1 MAVVQISKIQVRR
14 GRKNSVSGSI
24 PTLSSAEFAW
34 AVDTQE
40 LFIGNGSVAE
50 GAPYV
55 GNTKILTEH
64 DNILELA
71 SSYRFA
77 SDDVAI
83 YTSISRSLQTKLDET
98 VSVLDFG
105 ALPDGSTDC
114 TTAFETA
121 FTTLFVDSDE
131 KYRKVLLIPN
141 GVYLF
146 ARDLQIPSFVR
157 MRGETREGSVLNFG
171 VNNIR
176 LITST
181 GETSPSA
188 FSSVDRPEHIEVSNL
203 TIDRTLGQTTLS
215 GLIKGK
221 FHDVTWRGEYDTTD
235 ITQPASTDLPITP
248 GAVFWSNS
256 SAGTALTD
264 TEFVNCRF
272 EGNSLSIKCL
282 QTVFAETRVK
292 FTACDFFN
300 NHTGVFVD
308 SDVVGILNAWDFK
321 DCGFD
326 EIYFQAFRSIQ
337 VRKTAFNR
345 CKFTRCGNGNGEPS
359 LPITNVIYFGDDRAN
374 TVLDCSFDRQQ
385 QAGIVTSTAVPA
397 IAEVF
402 NSNLTVMNDKIH
414 SPIFTYDTLGKPLM
428 VLSAFHRFINVN
440 YVLRLGGFSRT
451 GKITLSVDDDLN
463 KVSITDQYQYS
474 DSTITSQGGTIMT
487 GFEFGAV
494 LLSNGAFTRDNVL
507 SDSTL
512 TTDTVAIVYKN
523 PTATGKTGDI
533 IFDVSYG
540 V

>member
-14 GRKNSVSGSI
+14 GRKNSVSGTI

-77 SDDVAI
+77 SDDVSI
-83 YTSISRSLQTKLDET
+83 YSSIARSLQSKLDET

-105 ALPDGSTDC
+105 AVPDGSTDC

-121 FTTLFVDSDE
+121 FTTLFVNGDQ

-141 GVYLF
+141 GTYIF

-157 MRGETREGSVLNFG
+157 MKGETREGAILHFG

-176 LITST
+176 LLTVS
-181 GETSPSA
+181 GSNLSE
-188 FSSVDRPEHIEVSNL
+188 FSSTNRPEHIEVSNL
-203 TIDRTLGQTTLS
+203 TIERTTGQTTLT

-221 FHDVTWRGEYDTTD
+221 FHDVTWSGGYDTTD
-235 ITQPASTDLPITP
+235 ITQPASTDLPVVP
-248 GAVFWSNS
+248 GAVFWANS
-256 SAGTALTD
+256 IPGTAMTD
-264 TEFVNCRF
+264 TEFVGCRF

-282 QTVFAETRVK
+282 QTVFAETKVK
-292 FTACDFFN
+292 FVECVFFN
-300 NHTGVFVD
+300 NYTGVYVEA
-308 SDVVGILNAWDFK
+308 SAGQLTSWDFR
-321 DCGFD
+321 DCEFD
-326 EIYFQAFRSIQ
+326 EVYFQAFRSTQ
-337 VRKTAFNR
+337 GRKTVFNR
-345 CKFTRCGNGNGEPS
+345 CKFTRCGNGNNEPS
-359 LPITNVIYFGDDRAN
+359 TPITNVIYFGEDRAN

-385 QAGIVTSTAVPA
+385 QAGIVTATSVPA

-428 VLSAFHRFINVN
+428 VLSAFHRFINLN
-440 YVLRLGGFSRT
+440 YVLRLGGFFRT
-451 GKITLSVDDDLN
+451 GKITLSIDDDLN
-463 KVSITDQYQYS
+463 KVSITDHYQYS
-474 DSTITSQGGTIMT
+474 DTTITSEGGTIMT
-487 GFEFGAV
+487 GFEFGAL

>member
-14 GRKNSVSGSI
+14 GRKNSVSGTI

-77 SDDVAI
+77 SDDVSI
-83 YTSISRSLQTKLDET
+83 YASISRPLQSKLDET

-105 ALPDGSTDC
+105 AVPDGSTDC

-121 FTTLFVDSDE
+121 FTTLFVDGDQ

-141 GVYLF
+141 GDYIF
-146 ARDLQIPSFVR
+146 DRDLEIPSFVR
-157 MRGETREGSVLNFG
+157 MQGETREGAVLNFG

-176 LITST
+176 LLTALGSNLS
-181 GETSPSA
+181 E

-203 TIDRTLGQTTLS
+203 TIDRTSGQTTLT

-221 FHDVTWRGEYDTTD
+221 FHNLTWRGGYDTTD
-235 ITQPASTDLPITP
+235 ITQPASTDLPVTP
-248 GAVFWSNS
+248 SAVFWSNS
-256 SAGTALTD
+256 NSGTALTD

-272 EGNSLSIKCL
+272 EGNSLSIRCL

-292 FTACDFFN
+292 FVTCDFFN
-300 NHTGVFVD
+300 SYTGVFVEGF
-308 SDVVGILNAWDFK
+308 VGQLTAWDFR
-321 DCGFD
+321 DCSFD
-326 EIYFQAFRSIQ
+326 EVYFQAFRSTQ
-337 VRKTAFNR
+337 GRKTVFNR

-402 NSNLTVMNDKIH
+402 NSNLTVMNDKIQ

-428 VLSAFHRFINVN
+428 VLSAFHRFININ

-451 GKITLSVDDDLN
+451 GKISLSVDDDLN

-474 DSTITSQGGTIMT
+474 DTTITSQGGTIMT

-507 SDSTL
+507 ADSTL

>member
-1 MAVVQISKIQVRR
+1 MAVVQISRIQVRR
-14 GRKNSVSGSI
+14 GRKNSVSGTI

-40 LFIGNGSVAE
+40 LFIGNGSVAD

-77 SDDVAI
+77 SDDVSI
-83 YTSISRSLQTKLDET
+83 FTSLSRSLQTKLDET

-105 ALPDGSTDC
+105 AVPDGSTDC

-121 FTTLFVDSDE
+121 FTTLFVDGDQ

-146 ARDLQIPSFVR
+146 ARDLQISSFVR
-157 MRGETREGSVLNFG
+157 MRGETREGTVLNFG

-176 LITST
+176 LLTALGSNLSEFST
-181 GETSPSA
+181 T
-188 FSSVDRPEHIEVSNL
+188 DRPEQILVSNL
-203 TIDRTLGQTTLS
+203 TIDRTTGQTTLT
-215 GLIKGK
+215 GLSQGK
-221 FHDVTWRGEYDTTD
+221 FHDVTWRGDYDTTD
-235 ITQPASTDLPITP
+235 ITQPASTDLEVTP
-248 GAVFWSNS
+248 GAVFWAN
-256 SAGTALTD
+256 AIQGTVVTD

-272 EGNSLSIKCL
+272 EGNSLSVKCL
-282 QTVFAETRVK
+282 QTVLAESKIK
-292 FTACDFFN
+292 FTACEFFN
-300 NHTGVFVD
+300 NYTSVFVQGF
-308 SDVVGILNAWDFK
+308 VGQLTAWDFK
-321 DCGFD
+321 DCMFD
-326 EIYFQAFRSIQ
+326 EIYFQAFRSTQ
-337 VRKTAFNR
+337 GRKTIFSR
-345 CKFTRCGNGNGEPS
+345 CKFTRCGNGNNQPS

-385 QAGIVTSTAVPA
+385 QAGIVTSTDVPA

-414 SPIFTYDTLGKPLM
+414 SPIFTFDTLGKPLM
-428 VLSAFHRFINVN
+428 VLSAFHRFINLN
-440 YVLRLGGFSRT
+440 YILRLGGFSRV
-451 GKITLSVDDDLN
+451 GKITLSVDDDLSN
-463 KVSITDQYQYS
+463 LSITDQYQYS
-474 DSTITSQGGTIMT
+474 DTTITSQGGTIMT

>member
-14 GRKNSVSGSI
+14 GRKNSVSGTI

-77 SDDVAI
+77 SDDVSI
-83 YTSISRSLQTKLDET
+83 YTSVSRALQTKLDET

-105 ALPDGSTDC
+105 AVPDGSTDC

-141 GVYLF
+141 GVYIF

-157 MRGETREGSVLNFG
+157 MRGETREGAVLNFG

-176 LITST
+176 LLTASGSNISEFST
-181 GETSPSA
+181 TN
-188 FSSVDRPEHIEVSNL
+188 RPEQIEVSNL
-203 TIDRTLGQTTLS
+203 TIDRTTGQTTLT
-215 GLIKGK
+215 GLINGK
-221 FHDVTWRGEYDTTD
+221 FHDVTWKGDYDTTD
-235 ITQPASTDLPITP
+235 ITQPASTDLITTP
-248 GAVFWSNS
+248 SAVFWAN
-256 SAGTALTD
+256 AVNVTVVTN
-264 TEFVNCRF
+264 TEFVNCKF
-272 EGNSLSIKCL
+272 EGHRLAVRCL
-282 QTVFAETRVK
+282 QTVFAESRVQ
-292 FTACDFFN
+292 FTNCEFFN
-300 NHTGVFVD
+300 NYTGVFVD
-308 SDVVGILNAWDFK
+308 SPVVGILTAWDFK

-326 EIYFQAFRSIQ
+326 EIYFQAFRSTQ
-337 VRKTAFNR
+337 GRKTIFSR
-345 CKFTRCGNGNGEPS
+345 CKFTRCGNGNNQTS

-385 QAGIVTSTAVPA
+385 QAGVVTSTAVPA

-402 NSNLTVMNDKIH
+402 NSNLTVMNDKIY

-428 VLSAFHRFINVN
+428 VLSAFHRFINLN
-440 YVLRLGGFSRT
+440 YVLRIDGFSRT

-523 PTATGKTGDI
+523 PTATGKPGDI
-533 IFDVSYG
+533 TFDVSYG